1 MFVTAIM
8 ALKLVLRHKMK
19 KRGVSDVVA
28 TVSLVLLTV
37 ATVAII
43 ATIVV
48 PLVRNNIEGS
58 TKCLD
63 YNDYFRFYRDF
74 GEEFE
79 TNCKDI
85 ANSEYIFSIEAG
97 GDEELASKVKGF
109 KISLVDIGSGETE
122 VLDISDGS
130 ASLGVAMYV
139 SGAPITIPGPGEVKT
154 YKFTT
159 TKLYERAEIYVVLD
173 DKICED
179 KTDSISGMN
188 VLC

>member
-1 MFVTAIM
+1 
-8 ALKLVLRHKMK
+8 MK

-48 PLVRNNIEGS
+48 PLVRENIEGS

-79 TNCKDI
+79 TNCKQGSD
-85 ANSEYIFSIEAG
+85 YIFSIEAG
-97 GDEELASKVKGF
+97 GDDELAGKVKGF

-122 VLDISDGS
+122 VLEILDGS
-130 ASLGVAMYV
+130 ASLGIAMYET
-139 SGAPITIPGPGEVKT
+139 GAPITIPESGEVKT
-154 YKFTT
+154 YKYTT
-159 TKLYERAEIYVVLD
+159 SELYERAEIYVVLE
-173 DKICED
+173 DKVCED